1 MSEKNRRGPVVLIVE
16 DEALIRMDVAD
27 FLTDAG
33 MTTVEA
39 STADEALKVLSER
52 PEVDIVFTDV
62 HMPGTMDGI
71 ELANTVRRNY
81 PEIGVIIA
89 SGLARL
95 SSSSLP
101 SNMRFFSKPYDL
113 NEIVDA
119 IAVFS
124 AP

>member
-1 MSEKNRRGPVVLIVE
+1 MPEENRHKPVVLIVE

-52 PEVDIVFTDV
+52 PEVDVVFTDV

-71 ELANTVRRNY
+71 ELANTIRRTY

-95 SSSSLP
+95 SASSLP
-101 SNMRFFSKPYDL
+101 LNMRFFSKPYDL
-113 NEIVDA
+113 NEIVDSISTFTA
-119 IAVFS
+119 G
-124 AP
+124 